1 MKIKHPYAGLTKR
14 LTVPADVEK
23 YVLGLKELP
32 AVPHKERVKPYWKEQ
47 GLRVK
52 GKDGKDL
59 GLGVVPAADYT
70 DPSTK
75 EAKAA
80 LAGLYRALKGQ
91 PISRHLAAVALNFQV
106 SDDVDEVRA
115 ALKAD
120 GVKDIDPGDRGRS
133 VRMIGDKATWKPEA
147 KAKKVAGEKAPAK
160 TPAKKAAAKN
170 GGNGTKAPAKATA
183 AKAAAPAPEAP
194 APMAPVIEAPVE
206 TPVPAAG

>member
-1 MKIKHPYAGLTKR
+1 MKNNRHPYAGLTKR
-14 LTVPADVEK
+14 LTVSADVEK
-23 YVLGLKELP
+23 YVAGLKELP
-32 AVPHKERVKPYWKEQ
+32 TVPHEERVKPYWKEQ

-59 GLGVVPAADYT
+59 GLGVVPAGDYT

-133 VRMIGDKATWKPEA
+133 VRMIGDKATWAPPK
-147 KAKKVAGEKAPAK
+147 KAAAEKAPAK

-170 GGNGTKAPAKATA
+170 GGNGTKAPAKAP
-183 AKAAAPAPEAP
+183 AKAAAPTPEAPAPEAP
-194 APMAPVIEAPVE
+194 APVTEPAPESIS
-206 TPVPAAG
+206 AAG